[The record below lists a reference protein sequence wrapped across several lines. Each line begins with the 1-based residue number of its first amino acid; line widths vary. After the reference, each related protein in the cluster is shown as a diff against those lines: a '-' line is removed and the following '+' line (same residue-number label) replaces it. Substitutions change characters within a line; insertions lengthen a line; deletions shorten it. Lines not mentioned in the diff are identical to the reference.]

1 MSVEQ
6 KNTQGEPFLGTRL
19 RHSMTLLIL
28 LDLITLG
35 LYSVGR
41 CYLVHAEI
49 SQRTG
54 RRPFSLA
61 FLHVLVVFNPLLWI
75 LRFSREW
82 MPMDLAVIMAR
93 LGAGLLFITLL
104 LILRRHLHKVFQLS
118 VRPLPLAFFGFWYLQ
133 YRINRHRPA
142 LSTRPAQD
150 SWPNHA
156 LVISISLAMALAPAV
171 VKPFRVANSTMEPTL
186 VAGDHVL
193 VEQLSWTLNK
203 QMHRG
208 DLLVVN
214 SQGSRQI
221 KRILGLPGDRL
232 RFQGNGINLNDR
244 PLSCSLVRQG
254 KEWEAAEQKQKRV
267 FRCEVDH
274 RSFTLQRYAAG
285 ESTAIDGDF
294 EVPQGHYFMIGD
306 NLDHSPDS
314 RFTGLVPA
322 KDIQAHVRMTIVSYK
337 PGEPI
342 PWHRWLQPL

>member
-6 KNTQGEPFLGTRL
+6 KNTQGEPFFGTRL
-19 RHSMTLLIL
+19 RHSLIIL
-28 LDLITLG
+28 IFLDFITLG

-49 SQRTG
+49 SQKAG

-61 FLHVLVVFNPLLWI
+61 FLHVLVVFNLLLWI

-104 LILRRHLHKVFQLS
+104 LIFRRHLYKMFQLS

-133 YRINRHRPA
+133 YRINRHRPS

-150 SWPNHA
+150 SWPSHA
-156 LVISISLAMALAPAV
+156 LVVSISLTMALAPAL

-193 VEQLSWTLNK
+193 VEQLSQALNK
-203 QMHRG
+203 DLHRG
-208 DLLVVN
+208 DLLVIN

-221 KRILGLPGDRL
+221 KRVLGLPGDRL
-232 RFQGNGINLNDR
+232 RFQGNGIYLNDR
-244 PLSCSLVRQG
+244 PLACSLVRPGQ
-254 KEWEAAEQKQKRV
+254 EWEAADQKQKRI
-267 FRCEVDH
+267 FRCEVDR
-274 RSFTLQRYAAG
+274 RSFTLQRYGAG
-285 ESTAIDGDF
+285 ASTAIEGDF
-294 EVPQGHYFMIGD
+294 EVPQGHYYMIVD
-306 NLDHSPDS
+306 NLDHSHDS
-314 RFTGLVPA
+314 RSTGLVSA
-322 KDIQAHVRMTIVSYK
+322 KDIRGHVRMMIVSYQ

-342 PWHRWLQPL
+342 PWHRWLQLL